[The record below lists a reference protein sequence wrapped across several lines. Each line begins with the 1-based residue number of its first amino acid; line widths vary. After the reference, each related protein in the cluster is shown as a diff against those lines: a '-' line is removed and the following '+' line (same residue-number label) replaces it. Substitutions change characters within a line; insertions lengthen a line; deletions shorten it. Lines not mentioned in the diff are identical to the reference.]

1 MSRRARIRA
10 YGSAGLVIVIGVLCA
25 VALGGGLGDALALA
39 LVGIGLVVVTSLAFL
54 EVGLSEDRARAIE
67 QRRARDMEHRRGR
80 DTEQRRGRD
89 TEQRRVSEHRRANP
103 APVPRP
109 DPPVRAGPLGRMR
122 GQRRKLR

>member
-25 VALGGGLGDALALA
+25 VALGGGLGDALSLA

-67 QRRARDMEHRRGR
+67 QRRARDM
-80 DTEQRRGRD
+80 EQRRGRD